1 VQEQKALLLLVGATM
16 QQKKDL
22 VSQYAA
28 HVSVGKQPACCEKTQ
43 QLHSQ
48 LACSLAILLVVPSL
62 A

>member
-1 VQEQKALLLLVGATM
+1 MLVGATM

-43 QLHSQ
+43 HRGSQ
-48 LACSLAILLVVPSL
+48 LACSLATLLVVPSL